1 MRSYAELAVTTN
13 FSFLR
18 GASHP
23 EEIVAQ
29 AAALGL
35 SGIGIA
41 DHNSFAGVVRAH
53 VALRE
58 WRADQGRAG
67 FADLQLAIGV
77 RLVFA
82 DDTPDLLAYP
92 RDRAAYGRLCR
103 LLTLGKRRAPKGA
116 CHITRTDLA
125 AYAQDVRFIVMG
137 GGASMERSTDLPP
150 LRGGS
155 KGGVNPGAESSTPEH
170 DTHRPPHPRSLPAGE
185 GGAGME
191 GATDFS
197 SLDDEVEN
205 DIIAALKAIAPGRL
219 WIGVSAGYGRA
230 PRHTMAAR
238 QALAQAYGLPLIA
251 VGDVLYHAPE
261 RRALQD
267 VVSCIRLGITLDAA
281 GQRLEANAER
291 HLKPPAEMV
300 RLFHAMPEAIAET
313 GRFIAELAFSLD
325 DLRYEYP
332 EEARAG
338 FDTAQEALEYYTRQ
352 GAQERFGE
360 TIPQKVEKALQ
371 HELALIGQLGYAP
384 YFLTVH
390 DIVRFARS
398 RGILAQGRGSA
409 ANSSVC
415 FCLGVT
421 EVDPTKHD
429 LLFERF
435 VSAERKEPPDIDIDF
450 EHERREEVMQYVYAR
465 YGR

>member
-1 MRSYAELAVTTN
+1 MRAYAELAVTTN

-58 WRADQGRAG
+58 WRADQGRDG

-125 AYAQDVRFIVMG
+125 AHAQDVQFIVMA
-137 GGASMERSTDLPP
+137 GGASMKDAPELPSP
-150 LRGGS
+150 WWRGVGGEGGS
-155 KGGVNPGAESSTPEH
+155 ESDSPVMTGADAINGRDPSSKPLTPDPSPRRERGESAASTGS
-170 DTHRPPHPRSLPAGE
+170 PHLRSLPSGEDAPSMKDAPELPSPWWRGVGGE
-185 GGAGME
+185 GGSESDSPVMTGADAINGRDPSSKPLTPAHSPRRERGESAASTGSPHLRSLPSGEDAPSMKDAPELPSPWWRGVGGE
-191 GATDFS
+191 GGSESDSPVMTGADAINGRDPS
-197 SLDDEVEN
+197 SKPLTPDPSPRRERGESAV
-205 DIIAALKAIAPGRL
+205 IAALKAIAPDRL
-219 WIGVSAGYGRA
+219 WIGVSASYGRA

-238 QALAQAYGLPLIA
+238 RELAQAHGLPLIA
-251 VGDVLYHAPE
+251 VGDVLYHEPE

-267 VVSCIRLGITLDAA
+267 VVSCIRLG
-281 GQRLEANAER
+281 
-291 HLKPPAEMV
+291 
-300 RLFHAMPEAIAET
+300 
-313 GRFIAELAFSLD
+313 
-325 DLRYEYP
+325 
-332 EEARAG
+332 
-338 FDTAQEALEYYTRQ
+338 
-352 GAQERFGE
+352 
-360 TIPQKVEKALQ
+360 
-371 HELALIGQLGYAP
+371 
-384 YFLTVH
+384 
-390 DIVRFARS
+390 
-398 RGILAQGRGSA
+398 
-409 ANSSVC
+409 
-415 FCLGVT
+415 
-421 EVDPTKHD
+421 
-429 LLFERF
+429 
-435 VSAERKEPPDIDIDF
+435 
-450 EHERREEVMQYVYAR
+450 
-465 YGR
+465 